1 MSRAMIIGAGGV
13 AGVVINKCC
22 QNSDVFTEIM
32 IASRTKAKCDAFKE
46 KLQPTTKTVITTAQ
60 VDADNVEELT
70 ALIKSYNPEIVIN
83 VALPYQDLHIMD
95 ACLAAGVNY
104 LDTANYE
111 PEDTAKFEYSWQ
123 WAYRERFEK
132 AGLTAILGCGF
143 DPGVTGVFSAYAM
156 KHQFDEINYIDI
168 LDCNGG
174 DHGYPG
180 DQHSRGV
187 RKRQLHRGRQV
198 GRDQADGDKA
208 RLQLQGRRRKGYVPA
223 PS

>member
-95 ACLAAGVNY
+95 ACLAAG
-104 LDTANYE
+104 LFISRLYE
-111 PEDTAKFEYSWQ
+111 LRTEFPA
-123 WAYRERFEK
+123 
-132 AGLTAILGCGF
+132 
-143 DPGVTGVFSAYAM
+143 VTEVLWI
-156 KHQFDEINYIDI
+156 INH
-168 LDCNGG
+168 NVG
-174 DHGYPG
+174 
-180 DQHSRGV
+180 SRI
-187 RKRQLHRGRQV
+187 KLH
-198 GRDQADGDKA
+198 
-208 RLQLQGRRRKGYVPA
+208 
-223 PS
+223 

>member
-132 AGLTAILGCGF
+132 AGLTAILGL
-143 DPGVTGVFSAYAM
+143 SLI
-156 KHQFDEINYIDI
+156 HI
-168 LDCNGG
+168 
-174 DHGYPG
+174 
-180 DQHSRGV
+180 
-187 RKRQLHRGRQV
+187 
-198 GRDQADGDKA
+198 
-208 RLQLQGRRRKGYVPA
+208 
-223 PS
+223 

>member
-95 ACLAAGVNY
+95 ACLAAGVTTSTPQTTSRRTPRS
-104 LDTANYE
+104 LSIAG
-111 PEDTAKFEYSWQ
+111 S
-123 WAYRERFEK
+123 
-132 AGLTAILGCGF
+132 GLTA
-143 DPGVTGVFSAYAM
+143 SA
-156 KHQFDEINYIDI
+156 
-168 LDCNGG
+168 
-174 DHGYPG
+174 
-180 DQHSRGV
+180 S
-187 RKRQLHRGRQV
+187 
-198 GRDQADGDKA
+198 
-208 RLQLQGRRRKGYVPA
+208 RRRG
-223 PS
+223 

>member
-46 KLQPTTKTVITTAQ
+46 KLQPTTKTVISTAQ

-104 LDTANYE
+104 LDTASRRT
-111 PEDTAKFEYSWQ
+111 PRSSSTAGS
-123 WAYRERFEK
+123 
-132 AGLTAILGCGF
+132 GLTASASRRQDL
-143 DPGVTGVFSAYAM
+143 PRFSAAASTRELPVYSP
-156 KHQFDEINYIDI
+156 
-168 LDCNGG
+168 LT
-174 DHGYPG
+174 P
-180 DQHSRGV
+180 
-187 RKRQLHRGRQV
+187 
-198 GRDQADGDKA
+198 
-208 RLQLQGRRRKGYVPA
+208 
-223 PS
+223 